1 MKKRALSIVAML
13 LALILA
19 AACAGTSG
27 TNTDQQGGETN
38 PGTATQAPQVV
49 DGDTPDVDV
58 STVKDSLT
66 IAIWSN
72 PQTFDPTDVTLQP
85 DQHVI
90 NAIFDTLVWPANE
103 EGVYEG
109 RLAKSYEF
117 ENDTTLVFHLR
128 DDVYFHNGEKLTA
141 DDVVFSLLRDV
152 ASNGNKSSFSGFDPE
167 NIVARDEYTVQIGFT
182 YPNVAALAYL
192 ASPRGGIV
200 CKSAFE
206 AMGPD
211 EFKTNPVGSGMFKF
225 VSFESGDRV
234 VLERNEEYWGQ
245 KPLYKN
251 LYFRVITEDSV
262 RAMEVQS
269 GGVDIAMK
277 IAASDFDNL
286 KLDPGL
292 IAIAG
297 KGVTQSSF
305 QFNAQQERFA
315 DIRIRQ
321 AMNYALDMPAI
332 VRAVY
337 GEYAEP
343 ASSLFAP
350 SVMYY
355 KQEGPIVQNQELARQ
370 LVAEAGYGEEGFS
383 CEITLPQESDMLAI
397 AEICKAQWEE
407 CNIHVTI
414 TIMEQVALREANT
427 KGLNEFV
434 RASFFCSTADPS
446 QCMMVWGSN
455 WNGGLRVR
463 DEHVDELL
471 QKGLAA
477 MDPEERAAV
486 YAELQDYCWEM
497 FQCIN
502 LAVPMN
508 LCVTTGKLKN
518 FVLPTGYIT
527 YYNSF
532 YVEQ

>member
-1 MKKRALSIVAML
+1 MRKQVTVIVALLLVAVML
-13 LALILA
+13 FGCKADTKPA
-19 AACAGTSG
+19 
-27 TNTDQQGGETN
+27 E
-38 PGTATQAPQVV
+38 TATATSAPASNTTTAQS
-49 DGDTPDVDV
+49 GEANKDTPE
-58 STVKDSLT
+58 TKQEKVKDSLT

-72 PQTFDPTDVTLQP
+72 PQTLDPTNVTLQP
-85 DQHVI
+85 DQHII
-90 NAIFDTLVWPANE
+90 NAIFDTLVWPVDEKGEYAP
-103 EGVYEG
+103 
-109 RLAKSYEF
+109 RLCTSYEF
-117 ENDTTLVFHLR
+117 KDDVTWIFHLR

-141 DDVVFSLLRDV
+141 DDVVFSLQRDIV
-152 ASNGNKSSFSGFDPE
+152 SNGNKSSFSGFDPE
-167 NIVARDEYTVQIGFT
+167 TTKALDANTVQIGFS

-192 ASPRGGIV
+192 SSPRGGIV
-200 CKSAFE
+200 CKKAFE
-206 AMGPD
+206 EMGED
-211 EFKTNPVGSGMFKF
+211 AFKTNPVGSGMFKF

-234 VLERNEEYWGQ
+234 VLERNENYWGQ

-277 IAASDFDNL
+277 VAASDFDNL
-286 KLDPGL
+286 KLDPNL
-292 IAIAG
+292 VCIAG

-305 QFNAQQERFA
+305 QFNAQQERFS

-321 AMNYALDMPAI
+321 AMNYALDMPSI
-332 VRAVY
+332 VKAVY
-337 GEYAEP
+337 GDYAEA
-343 ASSLFAP
+343 ASSLFAS
-350 SVMYY
+350 SVLYY
-355 KQEGPIVQNQELARQ
+355 KKEGPIVQDKEKAKQ
-370 LVAEAGYGEEGFS
+370 LVAEAGYPDGFS

-397 AEICKAQWEE
+397 AEICQAQWEE

-414 TIMEQVALREANT
+414 TVMEQVALREANT

-463 DEHVDELL
+463 DPHVDELL

-477 MDPEERAAV
+477 TDATERAAV
-486 YAELQDYCWEM
+486 YAELQDYCWNM
-497 FQCIN
+497 YQCIN

-508 LCVTTGKLKN
+508 LCVTTGKLQN

-527 YYNSF
+527 YYNGF
-532 YVEQ
+532 YVAE